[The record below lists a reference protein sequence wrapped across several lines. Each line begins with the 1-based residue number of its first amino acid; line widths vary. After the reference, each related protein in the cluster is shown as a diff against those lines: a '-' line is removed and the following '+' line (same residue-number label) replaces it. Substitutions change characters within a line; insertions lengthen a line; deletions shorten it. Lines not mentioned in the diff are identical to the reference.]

1 MIDKESGQFIGL
13 CGLRM
18 LEGTPELIYVLA
30 KAYWGKGLAAE
41 AAKASLRYSFEELK
55 LERIVAVTRHENL
68 ASQRVMQSIGMS
80 YEKEVRYYEI
90 DGVGYAIS
98 REQFHTGDSS
108 YMLHR
113 E

>member
-1 MIDKESGQFIGL
+1 
-13 CGLRM
+13 M

-80 YEKEVRYYEI
+80 YEKEGLCCRKC
-90 DGVGYAIS
+90 
-98 REQFHTGDSS
+98 FSS
-108 YMLHR
+108 YNPL
-113 E
+113 